1 MHQSKALVELIRD
14 MLILKMFV
22 VLFGQKYPLNTIFL
36 SDMIIIIINLFKSY
50 DLISSLKTKL
60 FVMIFCKEN
69 KNNK

>member
-1 MHQSKALVELIRD
+1 MHTLRSTNLNKIVIKALLHFRFKANE
-14 MLILKMFV
+14 
-22 VLFGQKYPLNTIFL
+22 Y
-36 SDMIIIIINLFKSY
+36 NLFKSY